1 MPENLVLAIDQGT
14 TSSRATVFGADLSP
28 RAVARREFPQHFPRS
43 GWVEHDPEDIWHSV
57 AQTVRD
63 AVAQAGASAADIA
76 AVGIANQRE
85 TAVVWERATGRAVH
99 NAVVWQDRRTAD
111 ACEQLR
117 RDGCEKIIAEKTGL
131 LPDPYF
137 SATKF
142 ARILDEVPGARKRA
156 ENGELA
162 CGTVDAFILARLT
175 RGRVVATD
183 ATNAS
188 RTMLCDIRRGEWD
201 DALLK
206 LLRVPRA
213 ALPEIRDNASDFGET
228 DPALLG
234 GKVKIAAMV
243 GDQQAATAGQACFAP
258 GMFKATFGTGCFAL
272 LHTGNKMTPSQNRML
287 STIALQLNGKRT
299 YALEGSVFI
308 AGAAV
313 QWLRDGLKM
322 IGDAAETESLSREA
336 DESQRVILVP
346 AFAGLGAPHWD
357 SRARGA
363 MFGLTRATGPREFA
377 RAALDAVCLQ
387 TADLAGAMEA
397 DFGGAAATM
406 RIDGGMAAN
415 DFFAQRLSDL
425 MNRPAERPKS
435 PETTTAGAAYLAA
448 MHAGL
453 QPEPERFA
461 EEWKADRRFS
471 PEMPES
477 ERDKTLS
484 AWRDAVE
491 RTKGGAFGD

>member
-1 MPENLVLAIDQGT
+1 M
-14 TSSRATVFGADLSP
+14 
-28 RAVARREFPQHFPRS
+28 
-43 GWVEHDPEDIWHSV
+43 
-57 AQTVRD
+57 
-63 AVAQAGASAADIA
+63 
-76 AVGIANQRE
+76 
-85 TAVVWERATGRAVH
+85 
-99 NAVVWQDRRTAD
+99 
-111 ACEQLR
+111 
-117 RDGCEKIIAEKTGL
+117 
-131 LPDPYF
+131 
-137 SATKF
+137 
-142 ARILDEVPGARKRA
+142 
-156 ENGELA
+156 
-162 CGTVDAFILARLT
+162 
-175 RGRVVATD
+175 
-183 ATNAS
+183 
-188 RTMLCDIRRGEWD
+188 
-201 DALLK
+201 
-206 LLRVPRA
+206 
-213 ALPEIRDNASDFGET
+213 
-228 DPALLG
+228 
-234 GKVKIAAMV
+234 
-243 GDQQAATAGQACFAP
+243 
-258 GMFKATFGTGCFAL
+258 
-272 LHTGNKMTPSQNRML
+272 
-287 STIALQLNGKRT
+287 
-299 YALEGSVFI
+299 
-308 AGAAV
+308 
-313 QWLRDGLKM
+313 QWLRDGLKI

-453 QPEPERFA
+453 QPPPERFA